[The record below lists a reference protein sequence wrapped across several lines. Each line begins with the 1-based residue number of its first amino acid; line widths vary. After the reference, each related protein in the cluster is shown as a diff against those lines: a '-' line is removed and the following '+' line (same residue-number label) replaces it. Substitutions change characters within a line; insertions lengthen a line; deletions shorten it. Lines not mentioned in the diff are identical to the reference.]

1 MEEFLIVDGYNV
13 INNWPHLVELKD
25 GNLEHA
31 RDKLLE
37 TLQNY
42 AAYNNVKIILV
53 FDAHLSESKMRSSYL
68 ENGVEVIYSKKGETA
83 DMVIEKIID
92 WMPPR
97 AKVIVAT
104 SDWAEQ
110 RLVMGKGALRMPARE
125 LYYKVQSVE
134 KNIQKTIEKS
144 KKNSTGM
151 LEAQLDENIRKKLEE
166 WRRKS

>member
-1 MEEFLIVDGYNV
+1 VEEFLIVDGYNI
-13 INNWPHLVELKD
+13 INNWPNLAELKD
-25 GNLEHA
+25 HNLEHA

-42 AAYNNVKIILV
+42 AAYKNIKIILV
-53 FDAHLSESKMRSSYL
+53 FDAHLSESKMRSSHL

-92 WMPPR
+92 CMPPR
-97 AKVIVAT
+97 SKVIVAT

-125 LYYKVQSVE
+125 LYYKVQSAE
-134 KNIQKTIEKS
+134 KNIKKTIEKT
-144 KKNSTGM
+144 KKKSSSL
-151 LEAQLDENIRKKLEE
+151 LEAQLEEEVRKKLEA